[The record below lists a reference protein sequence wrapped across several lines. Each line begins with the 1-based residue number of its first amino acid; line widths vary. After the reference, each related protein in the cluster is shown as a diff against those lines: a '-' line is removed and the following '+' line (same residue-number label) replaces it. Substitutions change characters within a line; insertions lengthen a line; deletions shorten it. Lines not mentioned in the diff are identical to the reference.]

1 MEGTDESQ
9 ESKVVVGRLNEDEW
23 AGCDKQVIA
32 EEEHA
37 DDLDPLLVLMVDG
50 GVVVF
55 VRFHGFHSSNRSMRD
70 CGNRVSLHHSRRS
83 A

>member
-37 DDLDPLLVLMVDG
+37 DDLDLASAPVLSSGSIFFPGSHALYTISSFAKILRLRRKHVDA
-50 GVVVF
+50 
-55 VRFHGFHSSNRSMRD
+55 
-70 CGNRVSLHHSRRS
+70 RR
-83 A
+83 